1 MDNSASVAG
10 AASAGSSIQTIAVL
24 VLFIA
29 VLACLPWLLRRWQQR
44 QMITRGHQA
53 ISTKVLSATPL
64 APGQRIVVVEIEQGS
79 QPTRLVLGVT
89 QQNIQCLHVMPD
101 VAVEH
106 GSATAGSAGSF
117 ASTMQQ
123 VQSPAAF
130 ENSSRT
136 PI

>member
-1 MDNSASVAG
+1 MDNTAAVTG
-10 AASAGSSIQTIAVL
+10 AASAGSSVQTIAVL

-44 QMITRGHQA
+44 QMISKGHQA

-64 APGQRIVVVEIEQGS
+64 APGQRIVVVEIEQGG

-89 QQNIQCLHVMPD
+89 QQNIQCLHVMPA
-101 VAVEH
+101 AVDS
-106 GSATAGSAGSF
+106 GAAPAPSTSF

-123 VQSPAAF
+123 VQSPQASNDAL
-130 ENSSRT
+130 RG
-136 PI
+136 PL